1 MIDSIVLFLSRSL
14 HHKSKNVS
22 KVIEIISGE
31 IQQSGVTVLK
41 NVDVVIEAHE
51 IVYLIG
57 RTGSGKSSLL
67 KTLYG
72 ELRLTNGSGTIAEL
86 DLNSLRKKDIPT
98 LRRKLGIVFQDF
110 QLLTDR
116 TVLKNLMFV
125 MGASGWKDKKLMAQR
140 AKEVLQLVGIEQKIN
155 AMPHALSGGEQQ
167 RVSIARALLNKPH
180 LILADEPTGNL
191 DPETSE
197 EIMRLLIAVAKEE
210 KAAILMATHDM
221 VLVEKFPG
229 RILRVE
235 NTTVNEVNTPGSFDP
250 MKASGV

>member
-1 MIDSIVLFLSRSL
+1 MIAYYSPPLQQNSQVENVISIR
-14 HHKSKNVS
+14 
-22 KVIEIISGE
+22 SGE
-31 IQQSGVTVLK
+31 IMQSGVTVLK
-41 NVDVVIEAHE
+41 DINLDIKSHE
-51 IVYLIG
+51 FVYLIG
-57 RTGSGKSSLL
+57 KTGSGKSSLL

-72 ELRLTNGSGTIAEL
+72 ELSLSNGSGNIAEF
-86 DLNSLRKKDIPT
+86 DLNKLRKKDIPN
-98 LRRKLGIVFQDF
+98 LRRQIGIVFQDF

-116 TVLKNLMFV
+116 SILKNLLFV
-125 MGASGWKDKKLMAQR
+125 MGASGWKDKTLMAKR

-167 RVSIARALLNKPH
+167 RVSIARALLNKPK

-221 VLVEKFPG
+221 SMVEKYPG

-235 NTTVNEVNTPGSFDP
+235 NKTVNEVQTMNGFDP
-250 MKASGV
+250 LKSF